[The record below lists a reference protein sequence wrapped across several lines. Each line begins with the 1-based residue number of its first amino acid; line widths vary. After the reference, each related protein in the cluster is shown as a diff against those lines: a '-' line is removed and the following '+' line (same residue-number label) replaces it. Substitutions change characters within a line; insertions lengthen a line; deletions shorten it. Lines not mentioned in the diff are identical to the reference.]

1 MIKKYN
7 KEMRFITSKAIAH
20 STIVELK
27 NELETVKHTVDYWFG
42 MFKNRA
48 FGEIKD
54 GNLSYAEWRDIYIKN
69 GWLEVPEY
77 RCFCNPKGVT
87 NSDDWAAYELDK
99 SYLNIWK
106 KWYQY
111 HERWKFRIAKLESE
125 RFDIRRIEELTDT
138 TINECLLAILGLSP
152 SIIGKTGF
160 EKFSFGERLFEI
172 KDIKYQDYKG
182 NNLTINTRIY
192 ANNGFGHIE
201 WRLRQKEEYVLL
213 ERLATRGQPSN
224 FSDFIRSEKFLKWAY
239 EYGYLMERVFK
250 IRNISDSPWGEDF
263 ALKLYQELINIGYIK
278 GKFEYM
284 WEREDGMSESS
295 LHYLANELL
304 NADLIPSKHH
314 FTSIEK
320 YIEYSSPKPLRKQY
334 NENTETTNFA
344 GKNPF
349 SAESDLIDKAITKLE
364 LDRDNKLKEK

>member
-7 KEMRFITSKAIAH
+7 NEMRFITCREFTH
-20 STIVELK
+20 STIKELK
-27 NELETVKHTVDYWFG
+27 NELEIVKHSVDYWFD

-48 FGEIKD
+48 FGKTKD
-54 GNLSYAEWRDIYIKN
+54 SNLSYEEWKDIYIKN
-69 GWLEVPEY
+69 GWLEVQEF
-77 RCFCNPKGVT
+77 RCFFNPKGVT
-87 NSDDWAAYELDK
+87 NSDDWASYELEK
-99 SYLNIWK
+99 SYLTIWR

-111 HERWKFRIAKLESE
+111 HQRWKFRIAKLESE

-152 SIIGKTGF
+152 SVIGKIGF

-182 NNLTINTRIY
+182 NDHTINTRIY
-192 ANNGFGHIE
+192 VNDGIGQIE
-201 WRLRQKEEYVLL
+201 WHLRQKKEYILL

-239 EYGYLMERVFK
+239 EYGYLIERVFK

-263 ALKLYQELINIGYIK
+263 ALKLYQELVNIGYIK
-278 GKFEYM
+278 GAFEYM
-284 WEREDGMSESS
+284 WERVDGMSESS
-295 LHYLANELL
+295 LHYLANGLL

-314 FTSIEK
+314 FASIEK
-320 YIEYSSPKPLRKQY
+320 YIEYISPKPLRRQY
-334 NENTETTNFA
+334 SDNTDNYSPNEA
-344 GKNPF
+344 KLC
-349 SAESDLIDKAITKLE
+349 SSESDLLDKAIKKLE
-364 LDRDNKLKEK
+364 LERDNKLKG